1 MKYEKHALRATI
13 KGEGKEGKTIGG
25 KSIYFYDWMQ
35 LRRQRFSVMF
45 SAIFQT
51 DKKTIDKYKFS
62 TTDQLRLYC
71 IAFSFSFLFSSN
83 KNGDFKHFLLFV
95 FFFVLAIFFATQRL
109 LLSHIQSFLQKA
121 TLTFFHCCKRT
132 FFLESHFWQKLF
144 CNAMILQKLFFKAK
158 NEKQLWTFWCFDT
171 LTKFAFLS
179 DPQWKSWFFLY
190 LTLLKPRG
198 CWGASA

>member
-1 MKYEKHALRATI
+1 
-13 KGEGKEGKTIGG
+13 
-25 KSIYFYDWMQ
+25 MQ
-35 LRRQRFSVMF
+35 LRRQRFSVIF
-45 SAIFQT
+45 SAVFHA
-51 DKKTIDKYKFS
+51 DKKLDNNKFS
-62 TTDQLRLYC
+62 TTDKLRLDC
-71 IAFSFSFLFSSN
+71 IFFSSN
-83 KNGDFKHFLLFV
+83 KNGDSKHFLLFV
-95 FFFVLAIFFATQRL
+95 VFFVLAIFFATQRL

-179 DPQWKSWFFLY
+179 DPQWKSWFF
-190 LTLLKPRG
+190 
-198 CWGASA
+198 CI